1 MKVAQQMDIVQQL
14 ESLREWGQNPL
25 TKKDK
30 FSEPITKSGLRWNYT
45 KDKIEDKDGDTVSM
59 RDTLNDFP
67 LYLFDIN

>member
-30 FSEPITKSGLRWNYT
+30 FSDIYLIGSPQEVFTG
-45 KDKIEDKDGDTVSM
+45 KIN
-59 RDTLNDFP
+59 L
-67 LYLFDIN
+67 